1 MSDNN
6 HAIIYE
12 NMKKALE
19 DFFEKSNLLKPL
31 EENFLAD
38 KLKQENQYLKD
49 RVNML
54 LQENELLRK
63 QITGPSEPEELQIK
77 ENTIS
82 MLKCELQYQQEK
94 YRKETESI
102 QQVLMENASNLKE
115 LLSEKVNIEIQIKSL
130 NSTIKEKEQ
139 ALADL
144 NELHRQ
150 EIKRL
155 KEEGEKQK
163 KQAEEEKV
171 KISEEWRKK
180 VEELKKP
187 WWKFQ

>member
-1 MSDNN
+1 
-6 HAIIYE
+6 
-12 NMKKALE
+12 
-19 DFFEKSNLLKPL
+19 
-31 EENFLAD
+31 
-38 KLKQENQYLKD
+38 
-49 RVNML
+49 
-54 LQENELLRK
+54 
-63 QITGPSEPEELQIK
+63 
-77 ENTIS
+77 
-82 MLKCELQYQQEK
+82 
-94 YRKETESI
+94 
-102 QQVLMENASNLKE
+102 MENASNLKE